1 MPLSG
6 VDEGGW
12 LVWVGGALVGSV
24 DGLAG
29 GVVALGEVLAL
40 GLGVTLGLGD
50 GSTPGVGLGWA
61 DSAGVTEG
69 DGLGVEVALPLL
81 NIQLLYL
88 VSATCPPVAPR
99 VPSLL
104 TYMMSNS
111 SLRRSVV

>member
-50 GSTPGVGLGWA
+50 GSTPGVGLGLAICKAIVQAHGGEISATNAAA
-61 DSAGVTEG
+61 DAHGSGGAAFTIELPRRPPPAVTE
-69 DGLGVEVALPLL
+69 
-81 NIQLLYL
+81 
-88 VSATCPPVAPR
+88 
-99 VPSLL
+99 
-104 TYMMSNS
+104 
-111 SLRRSVV
+111 